1 MERKEDEDN
10 KLPDVNEE
18 NKYSRQLNKHIEE
31 LYKANEENIRLKN
44 VEKFAA
50 AGRMARSLA
59 HEIRNPL
66 TNIGLALEQLT
77 SELPQN
83 EDTILLVG
91 MINRNTMRINQIIT
105 DLINSTKF
113 AQLDFSKE
121 SINEILDGVIE
132 QVRHFAENKNAEIN
146 EVFANNLPQLFIDRE
161 KIKTAFEN
169 LVIQAV
175 ESVHPNEGKITI
187 TTANENNKCVVT
199 VQSNGAAIS
208 EEKIER
214 LFEPHLTGKQ
224 GSGLALTHT
233 QNIILNHGGSVYVE
247 SEQGKGTTFT
257 VILEFA

>member
-1 MERKEDEDN
+1 MAKKEDAD
-10 KLPDVNEE
+10 KKKIAINE
-18 NKYSRQLNKHIEE
+18 KHHIKELEQQIEE
-31 LYKANEENIRLKN
+31 LHKANEENIRLKN

-66 TNIGLALEQLT
+66 TNIGLALEQLGG
-77 SELPQN
+77 ELPQN
-83 EDTILLVG
+83 EDVNLLLE
-91 MINRNTMRINQIIT
+91 MISRNTIRINQLIT

-121 SINEILDGVIE
+121 SVNEILDEVIE
-132 QVRHFAENKNAEIN
+132 DAEHFAASKNVTIQTELAHH
-146 EVFANNLPQLFIDRE
+146 LPELFIDRE
-161 KIKTAFEN
+161 KIKMAFEN
-169 LVIQAV
+169 LVTHAIEAV
-175 ESVHPNEGKITI
+175 QPTEGRIVI

-214 LFEPHLTGKQ
+214 LFEPHLTNKQ

-233 QNIILNHGGSVYVE
+233 QNIILNHGGSIYVE
-247 SEQGKGTTFT
+247 SEQGKGTVFT